1 MNFNLLPEAHRPE
14 PVQTSAR
21 GASEW
26 LTVAEAVSYC
36 ALKHLPRTAKT
47 VRKWAHRSHLDPEN
61 GDVVVRREDVENGF
75 RWTIERASL
84 DRKIK
89 QELEFEAR
97 RSSSVV
103 AEPAQTDLEASGQ
116 VRTGAF
122 DETADLTSVSETDI
136 VSTGANPS
144 SHVASGAS
152 AQQSDVDADQ
162 LSEQAQTHANQG
174 EPVRDMDS
182 IVEHLYARI
191 QDLKSE
197 VEFYRDELR
206 DRRHTTLALTDVIE
220 AFRLT
225 AATNASKAQ
234 ERDDNRRAH
243 DIRPT
248 DTGDRWQ
255 GENAA
260 DDVY

>member
-1 MNFNLLPEAHRPE
+1 MKFNLLPEAHRPE

-75 RWTIERASL
+75 RWTIERTSL
-84 DRKIK
+84 DLKIK

-97 RSSSVV
+97 RVSSV
-103 AEPAQTDLEASGQ
+103 ASEPAQTDSEASRQ

-122 DETADLTSVSETDI
+122 DEAPELASDSKTDLVR
-136 VSTGANPS
+136 TGANTA
-144 SHVASGAS
+144 SHVAAGAP
-152 AQQSDVDADQ
+152 AQQSDLNPARP
-162 LSEQAQTHANQG
+162 SEQVQTGANLG
-174 EPVRDMDS
+174 EPGRDTDS
-182 IVEHLYARI
+182 VVQQLQARI

-225 AATNASKAQ
+225 AASNASKTQ
-234 ERDDNRRAH
+234 ERDDHRRAH

-255 GENAA
+255 DEKASN
-260 DDVY
+260 DVY

>member
-1 MNFNLLPEAHRPE
+1 MNFNILQNTNEMQPE
-14 PVQTSAR
+14 QTT
-21 GASEW
+21 ASVSVGW

-36 ALKHLPRTAKT
+36 AIKGLPRTAKT

-97 RSSSVV
+97 RSSSIVS
-103 AEPAQTDLEASGQ
+103 EPAQTDPEASGQ
-116 VRTGAF
+116 VRIGAF
-122 DETADLTSVSETDI
+122 DETADLTSVSETAI
-136 VSTGANPS
+136 VRTGANPS
-144 SHVASGAS
+144 SHVASGAP
-152 AQQSDVDADQ
+152 AQQSNLDPDQ
-162 LSEQAQTHANQG
+162 PSEQAPTHANQG
-174 EPVRDMDS
+174 EPVRDIDS
-182 IVEHLYARI
+182 VVQQLQARI

-248 DTGDRWQ
+248 GTGDRWR

>member
-1 MNFNLLPEAHRPE
+1 VNFNLLPESHRPE
-14 PVQTSAR
+14 PVQTSAHS
-21 GASEW
+21 AIEW

-36 ALKHLPRTAKT
+36 ALKGLPRTAKT

-75 RWTIERASL
+75 RWTIEHTSL
-84 DRKIK
+84 DLKIK

-97 RSSSVV
+97 RSSSV
-103 AEPAQTDLEASGQ
+103 AKEPTQTEAEASGE

-122 DETADLTSVSETDI
+122 DEIAELASVSKTDL
-136 VSTGANPS
+136 VRTGANPS
-144 SHVASGAS
+144 SHVAAGAS
-152 AQQSDVDADQ
+152 AQQSDLNPDQ
-162 LSEQAQTHANQG
+162 LSEQVQTRANQG
-174 EPVRDMDS
+174 EPGRDTDS
-182 IVEHLYARI
+182 VVQQLEARI

-225 AATNASKAQ
+225 AATNASRAQ
-234 ERDDNRRAH
+234 ERGDNRRAH
-243 DIRPT
+243 DIRPA

>member
-1 MNFNLLPEAHRPE
+1 MKFNLLPEAHRQE

-103 AEPAQTDLEASGQ
+103 VKPAQTDPEASGQ

-122 DETADLTSVSETDI
+122 DETADLTSVSEPDI
-136 VSTGANPS
+136 VRTGANPS

-152 AQQSDVDADQ
+152 AQQSNPDPDR
-162 LSEQAQTHANQG
+162 LSEQAQTRANQG
-174 EPVRDMDS
+174 EPVPDTDS
-182 IVEHLYARI
+182 VVQQLQARI